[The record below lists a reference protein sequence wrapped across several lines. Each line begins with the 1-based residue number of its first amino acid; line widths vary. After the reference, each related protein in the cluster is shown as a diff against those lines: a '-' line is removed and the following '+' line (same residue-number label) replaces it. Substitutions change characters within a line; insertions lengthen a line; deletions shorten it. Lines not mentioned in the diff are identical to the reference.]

1 MSANP
6 YVAPALIFAGV
17 ALTAYISWKIA
28 KRQNS
33 GSISTSE
40 AVDLWAESNSLRAD
54 YKEQAEKNQLRAE
67 KAEEQLRK
75 NNEQLQEV
83 NLKLQKVIDELVNV
97 KASSAASSELMVKK
111 INELKSIIKKLRAEN
126 QRLLA
131 RKRGTKK

>member
-1 MSANP
+1 MSASS
-6 YVAPALIFAGV
+6 YIAPALIFAAAVVTALVTWLV
-17 ALTAYISWKIA
+17 AQ
-28 KRQNS
+28 RQNS

-54 YKEQAEKNQLRAE
+54 YKEQAEKNQVRAE

-75 NNEQLQEV
+75 NNEQLQAL
-83 NLKLQKVIDELVNV
+83 NTKLQEVIDELVSV

-111 INELKSIIKKLRAEN
+111 IDELKSIIKKLRAEN